1 MPKFTVVL
9 DREKCIGAAA
19 CVAAA
24 PKLWK
29 LGKDDKTNLIDGAKN
44 EDNTVQTCE
53 IDEKD
58 LSAHLDA
65 AQSCPVNAIH
75 IKKENGEKL
84 I

>member
-9 DREKCIGAAA
+9 DREKCIGSAA
-19 CVAAA
+19 CVVAA

-29 LGKDDKTNLIDGAKN
+29 LGKDDKTNLIDGIEN
-44 EDNTVQTCE
+44 PDNTVQTLR
-53 IDEKD
+53 IDETD
-58 LSAHLDA
+58 LGAHMDA

>member
-1 MPKFTVVL
+1 MSRFIVQL

-29 LGKDDKTNLIDGAKN
+29 LGEDGKTNLIGGEKN
-44 EDNTVQTCE
+44 TDNTVQTRE
-53 IDEKD
+53 ISEKD
-58 LSAHLDA
+58 LKAHLEA
-65 AQSCPVNAIH
+65 AQACPVNAIH
-75 IKKENGEKL
+75 IRKETGEKL

>member
-1 MPKFTVVL
+1 MARFTVVL

-29 LGKDDKTNLIDGAKN
+29 LGKDDKTNLIGGAKN
-44 EDNTVQTCE
+44 ADNTVQTSVV
-53 IDEKD
+53 DEND
-58 LSAHLDA
+58 LAAHMDA